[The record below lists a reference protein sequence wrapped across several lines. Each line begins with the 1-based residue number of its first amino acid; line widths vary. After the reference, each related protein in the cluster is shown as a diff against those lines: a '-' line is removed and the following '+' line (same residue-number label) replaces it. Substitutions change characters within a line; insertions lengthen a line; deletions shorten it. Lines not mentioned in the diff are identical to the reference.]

1 MSSIKLYHIT
11 FYGCHLCCCSSAIF
25 VVCVYVFIF
34 EVVYP
39 FTTHSVSIWLLIFA
53 VYIMETHT
61 RARARRRLI
70 IECWVLQY
78 KKPNVYTA
86 IKQILVEFVSTLR
99 IFNSSSFDFQVISW
113 IREILLLL
121 AVYYARSPV
130 LFIIIIYVLLFRA
143 LTLHQ
148 TQFIRA
154 NISSST

>member
-1 MSSIKLYHIT
+1 MLLLIRYFRCLRIRFYFRSRLSIYNSFC
-11 FYGCHLCCCSSAIF
+11 FYLAAHLR
-25 VVCVYVFIF
+25 CVY
-34 EVVYP
+34 
-39 FTTHSVSIWLLIFA
+39 HGN
-53 VYIMETHT
+53 THT